1 MEIENP
7 CIKCIGSCCTLETDI
22 SRDEYNKLA
31 IMNLRD
37 KITKNISKFIIEN
50 PEFKGR
56 EGVLDEMYG
65 DKYAVI
71 NLGEDGYCA
80 FLNRKTRM
88 CEIYNERPG
97 TCRKFSNESEECK
110 RIRQCIAS

>member
-1 MEIENP
+1 M
-7 CIKCIGSCCTLETDI
+7 GGCCALEVDI
-22 SRDEYNKLA
+22 SREEYNKLVK
-31 IMNLRD
+31 MNLGNN
-37 KITKNISKFIIEN
+37 ITTNISKFIIEN

-56 EGVLDEMYG
+56 EGVLDEMYE

-88 CEIYNERPG
+88 CEIYSERPD
-97 TCRKFSNESEECK
+97 TCRKFSSESKECK
-110 RIRQCIAS
+110 RIRQCIA

>member
-1 MEIENP
+1 
-7 CIKCIGSCCTLETDI
+7 
-22 SRDEYNKLA
+22 
-31 IMNLRD
+31 MNLRD

-80 FLNRKTRM
+80 FLNRETRM
-88 CEIYNERPG
+88 CEIYNERPD

-110 RIRQCIAS
+110 RIRQCIA